1 MLDMASNYW
10 TMTAHIILFIT
21 QLLSI
26 LGIAGE
32 INMMA
37 WMYVNLANMVVGLL
51 MGLAYLYSYNVYWD
65 LVEDT
70 SNSNAIRTDAALAMS
85 YMELRKKVE
94 MVFGTFFMFA
104 LYRNH
109 QNWMMAQWMGLP
121 EETQEAWKESKE
133 MDGDM
138 DEDDMYTLFGF

>member
-1 MLDMASNYW
+1 MLDMGNSYW
-10 TMTAHIILFIT
+10 MMTTHIILFIT
-21 QLLSI
+21 QLLSM

-37 WMYVNLANMVVGLL
+37 WMYINLANMVVGML

-70 SNSNAIRTDAALAMS
+70 SNSTAIRTDAAAAMG
-85 YMELRKKVE
+85 YMELRKNVN
-94 MVFGTFFMFA
+94 MVFGSHYMFA
-104 LYRNH
+104 LYKNH
-109 QNWMMAQWMGLP
+109 KNWMMAQWMGLP
-121 EETQEAWKESKE
+121 EETQMAMKESMHKE
-133 MDGDM
+133 GDM